1 MLSLMRP
8 SITELATLLRDADKE
23 LAVFE
28 DDAVCDHSVGICW
41 CSYQRVRERLKA
53 AAAQMETALTQD
65 GGGGM
70 SAPVDVLAVL
80 RAAVGDA
87 VMARAARFK
96 PEHAIKL
103 EREGFAAVEAVAELI
118 AELSAAHRIIRIA
131 LNTLP
136 PAAKR
141 EFLAQV
147 VEAGL
152 DGEGITR
159 ANEREALLARCGGA
173 P

>member
-1 MLSLMRP
+1 
-8 SITELATLLRDADKE
+8 
-23 LAVFE
+23 
-28 DDAVCDHSVGICW
+28 
-41 CSYQRVRERLKA
+41 
-53 AAAQMETALTQD
+53 
-65 GGGGM
+65 M
-70 SAPVDVLAVL
+70 SAPVDVLGV
-80 RAAVGDA
+80 
-87 VMARAARFK
+87 
-96 PEHAIKL
+96 I
-103 EREGFAAVEAVAELI
+103 REGFDLVPRISDDDPMAPALADWLRSMSRVQDAVAELI

>member
-1 MLSLMRP
+1 
-8 SITELATLLRDADKE
+8 
-23 LAVFE
+23 
-28 DDAVCDHSVGICW
+28 
-41 CSYQRVRERLKA
+41 
-53 AAAQMETALTQD
+53 
-65 GGGGM
+65 M

-80 RAAVGDA
+80 SAAVGWA
-87 VMARAARFK
+87 AMARAERYE
-96 PEHAIKL
+96 PEHAAQL
-103 EREGFAAVEAVAELI
+103 ERESLAAIAAVRELI

-173 P
+173 A